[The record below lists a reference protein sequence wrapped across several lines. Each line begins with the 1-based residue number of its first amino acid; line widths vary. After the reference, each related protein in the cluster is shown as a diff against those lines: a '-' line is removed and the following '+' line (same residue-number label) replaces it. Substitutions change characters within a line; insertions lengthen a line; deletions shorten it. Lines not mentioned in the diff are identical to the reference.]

1 MQVPVVALGADG
13 CRYGWAVVSVDTH
26 GSRDLFIAER
36 VSDVAYRH
44 PEAVLAIDIP
54 IGLTD
59 EPREADLA
67 ARGVLGAASPSVFN
81 APPRTVVDAFRAGT
95 VTTHTQA
102 NARSRAVS
110 GKGLSMQSWNITA
123 KVAEVDA
130 LAEHAG
136 DRLLEVHPEVSFRVL
151 ADGVSLARKRS
162 SRGVHQRLSL
172 LGQVGFSD
180 VAGLPA
186 GERLAIDDALDA
198 AVAAWTAHG
207 AALGEPLRPY
217 PERPRQHDRGRP
229 VAIWARHEG
238 ADGGDRD

>member
-1 MQVPVVALGADG
+1 MQVPVIALGADG
-13 CRYGWAVVSVDTH
+13 CRHGWAVVSVDTH
-26 GSRDLFIAER
+26 GSRDLFVAEH

-67 ARGVLGAASPSVFN
+67 AREVLGAASSSVFN
-81 APPRTVVDAFRAGT
+81 APPRAVVDAYRAGT
-95 VTTHTQA
+95 VTTHAQA

-110 GKGLSMQSWNITA
+110 GKGLSIQSWNITA
-123 KVAEVDA
+123 KVAEVDS

-151 ADGVSLARKRS
+151 ADGASLARKRS

-172 LGQVGFSD
+172 LGEVGFSD

-186 GERLAIDDALDA
+186 GESLPADDVLDA

-207 AALGEPLRPY
+207 AALGERLRSHPGL
-217 PERPRQHDRGRP
+217 PSQQDRGRP
-229 VAIWARHEG
+229 VAIWAR
-238 ADGGDRD
+238 D